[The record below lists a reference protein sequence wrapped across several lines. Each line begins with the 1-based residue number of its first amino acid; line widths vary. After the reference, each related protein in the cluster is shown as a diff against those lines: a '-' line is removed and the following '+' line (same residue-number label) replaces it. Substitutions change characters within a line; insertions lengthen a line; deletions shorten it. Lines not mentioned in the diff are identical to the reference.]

1 MTGKRKGLTAAG
13 IVVAG
18 VILVLIGVAGH
29 RDAGPKVE
37 VSKVEPRTVRSSILA
52 GGVMNYLDP
61 VELKPQVIG
70 RIIAIPVK
78 EGQRVTAGEV
88 VLRLDP
94 RVYQAAVQQ
103 AQASVQQAQTAIES
117 QRLTMV
123 NLEQQVARQRALFKR
138 GLVDANSYD
147 NLQNTLAIAR
157 VQLQSQRESL
167 NIAQAQ
173 LSQARETLAKT
184 VIRTPIDGVVT
195 RLPVKVGET
204 VIAGTNIP
212 GSTMMSI
219 ANPAEIIADV
229 QVDEADIAHVK
240 PGTEADL
247 HAVSFP
253 HAKLKG
259 KVIFI
264 ASSVTQS
271 LTTAAATATAG
282 RNFEVKIALQ
292 GKHLPHILPGM
303 SCRAEIFTRSAPN
316 ALAVPVQAVLY
327 EDKAGAKNLDADS
340 GAYVFV
346 VDNGKVRKAPVTTG
360 LSSDTWQAISKGL
373 QAGEEVVSGPYQTLH
388 ALTAGEA
395 VQIEKHKPAA
405 AKPKDS
411 GSVTVRA
418 S

>member
-1 MTGKRKGLTAAG
+1 MTGKRKGLIAAG
-13 IVVAG
+13 IVAAG

-29 RDAGPKVE
+29 RDDGPKVE

-184 VIRTPIDGVVT
+184 VIRTPINGVVT
-195 RLPVKVGET
+195 SLPVKVGET

-219 ANPAEIIADV
+219 ANPAQIIADV

-264 ASSVTQS
+264 ASSVTPN
-271 LTTAAATATAG
+271 LTTATAG

-292 GKHLPHILPGM
+292 GKDLPHILPGM

-346 VDNGKVRKAPVTTG
+346 MKNGKVQKAPVTTG

-373 QAGEEVVSGPYQTLH
+373 QAGEQVVSGPYQTLH

-395 VQIEKHKPAA
+395 VQIEKPKPAA

-411 GSVTVRA
+411 NSVTIRA

>member
-195 RLPVKVGET
+195 SLPVKVGET

-219 ANPAEIIADV
+219 ANPAQIIADV

-271 LTTAAATATAG
+271 LTAATATAG

-292 GKHLPHILPGM
+292 GKDLPHILPGM

-373 QAGEEVVSGPYQTLH
+373 QAGEQVVSGPYQTLH